1 MIIKAKTFIQL
12 LNLLTSELR
21 HLIKISS
28 FYKDRT
34 KLRFILKWNVF
45 FSISFNC
52 LLFALI
58 ASAISQLP

>member
-21 HLIKISS
+21 HLLKFLVS
-28 FYKDRT
+28 KDRT
-34 KLRFILKWNVF
+34 KLTFILKWNVF

>member
-1 MIIKAKTFIQL
+1 MIIKAKPLFNYICYQVSYVTL
-12 LNLLTSELR
+12 LKFLVS
-21 HLIKISS
+21 
-28 FYKDRT
+28 KDRT
-34 KLRFILKWNVF
+34 KLTFILKWNVF